1 MKQQEWKSI
10 YTMYETLEELPVHLQ
25 ALILAAQK
33 AQLASYAPYS
43 NFYVGA
49 AILLD
54 NGQIIEGSNQE
65 NASYPIGLC
74 AERTVLSAKVAV
86 APNQKIQT
94 IAIVAKSDFIQVEK
108 PVAPCGIC
116 RQTLLETELQQEQ
129 AIQIVLY
136 GNNGTSFVFNSVKE
150 ILPLHFD
157 ASETFKL

>member
-1 MKQQEWKSI
+1 MKQQEWKSVF
-10 YTMYETLEELPVHLQ
+10 TVYESLEELPVHLQ
-25 ALILAAQK
+25 TLIQAAQK

-43 NFYVGA
+43 NFFVGA

-54 NGQIIEGSNQE
+54 NGQMVEGSNQE

-86 APNQKIQT
+86 APNQKIQS
-94 IAIVAKSDFIQVEK
+94 IAIVAKSALKQVEQ

-116 RQTLLETELQQEQ
+116 RQTLLEAEVQQQ
-129 AIQIVLY
+129 HDIQIVLH
-136 GNNGTSFVFNSVKE
+136 GNNGVSFVFNSIKE

-157 ASETFKL
+157 ASETFKI